1 MKFVWFNLQP
11 WPDLP
16 EGFRQDYRSVWVD
29 IPSSLFDP
37 ERAHEVYNTYLDQLE
52 FADELGF
59 DGIGCNEHH
68 QNGYGLMPSPNLIAA
83 ALSRRTSNAA
93 ICVIGN
99 SIVGYNP
106 PTRVAEEFAMLDCIS
121 GGRLIAGFP
130 VGTPMD
136 TNFCMGQIPALT
148 RDKYVESHELIMRA
162 WTEPEPFAF
171 DGRYTQLRHVNIWPR
186 PVQQPHPPV
195 YIPGG
200 GSIETWDFCL
210 DHDYNYSYLS
220 FSGYKAGKSLLD
232 GFWQRR
238 EERGDRD
245 DNPYRASFAQII
257 AVADTDEEAERLY
270 AEHILYFFNNCLH
283 VYPGFADPPG
293 YRTLK
298 TLKAGKLSQLR
309 KDTMELF
316 QNLTWK
322 DLVESGAVIA
332 GSPDTVA
339 EHMETLA
346 AELRVGTVF
355 CLMHTGN
362 MPDWKVR
369 NSSQL
374 FAEKVMPRLKSIWPD
389 HDASPWWCSPM
400 AERRT
405 NDAASVDAAR
415 RPADPVRPAE
425 GVSDVEG
432 AL

>member
-1 MKFVWFNLQP
+1 M
-11 WPDLP
+11 
-16 EGFRQDYRSVWVD
+16 
-29 IPSSLFDP
+29 
-37 ERAHEVYNTYLDQLE
+37 
-52 FADELGF
+52 
-59 DGIGCNEHH
+59 
-68 QNGYGLMPSPNLIAA
+68 
-83 ALSRRTSNAA
+83 
-93 ICVIGN
+93 
-99 SIVGYNP
+99 
-106 PTRVAEEFAMLDCIS
+106 
-121 GGRLIAGFP
+121 
-130 VGTPMD
+130 
-136 TNFCMGQIPALT
+136 
-148 RDKYVESHELIMRA
+148 
-162 WTEPEPFAF
+162 
-171 DGRYTQLRHVNIWPR
+171 
-186 PVQQPHPPV
+186 
-195 YIPGG
+195 
-200 GSIETWDFCL
+200 
-210 DHDYNYSYLS
+210 
-220 FSGYKAGKSLLD
+220 D

-309 KDTMELF
+309 KETMELF
-316 QNLTWK
+316 QKLTWK

-339 EHMETLA
+339 EQMAALA
-346 AELRVGTVF
+346 SELRVGTVF

-389 HDASPWWCSPM
+389 HDPSPWWCSPM

-415 RPADPVRPAE
+415 RHAEPE
-425 GVSDVEG
+425 GVVDVEG